1 MKKWQ
6 REFDMTEGIVP
17 IRGKQYKTV
26 AYRVNEFRGKFPDYT
41 ISTELVESN
50 DVVVV
55 MKASIFNI
63 ESRLLSTGYAE
74 EVRAASQINKTS
86 ALENCE
92 TSAIGR
98 ALAALGFAG
107 TEYASADELVNALQ
121 QQEVNNK
128 KMYDDFMGRYE
139 ENKHD
144 CAVWYSQLS
153 EEEMSEIKEGS
164 PKNKKTA
171 TQTILR
177 EMVAQMHVNFGD
189 YAEQLSI
196 AVQKEDVTS
205 VGQLWN
211 EMVDYERRCV
221 FDRLDQNCRDSLNN
235 LINRAIALKEQSN
248 G

>member
-1 MKKWQ
+1 
-6 REFDMTEGIVP
+6 MTEGIVP
-17 IRGKQYKTV
+17 IHGKQYKTV
-26 AYRVNEFRGKFPDYT
+26 AYRVNEFREKHPDFT
-41 ISTELVESN
+41 ISTELVEAN
-50 DVVVV
+50 NTLVV
-55 MKASIFNI
+55 MKASISNQ
-63 ESRLLSTGYAE
+63 EGRLLATGFAE
-74 EVRAASQINKTS
+74 EVRAASKINRTS
-86 ALENCE
+86 ALENAE

-153 EEEMSEIKEGS
+153 EEEMSAVKEGS

-177 EMVAQMHVNFGD
+177 EMVAQMHVTFGD

-221 FDRLDQNCRDSLNN
+221 FDRLDQNCRDNLNN

-248 G
+248 V